1 MLDLYSGYF
10 PLEEYSSLKCLTV
23 LENNTYIKL
32 INNIVEL
39 LFCIYIH
46 LYCISTLYPQT
57 KISRCLKKDNI
68 HENISNNFVSTLSHQ
83 QS

>member
-10 PLEEYSSLKCLTV
+10 SLEEYRSLKCLAV

-39 LFCIYIH
+39 LFCIYT
-46 LYCISTLYPQT
+46 YISTLYPQT
-57 KISRCLKKDNI
+57 EISWCLKKDNI
-68 HENISNNFVSTLSHQ
+68 HENISNNFVLILSCQ